1 MGALRA
7 ELGRGGKLRPAV
19 GARPR
24 QGSRALLAELRA
36 QVVLM
41 LAPRTLHRALPR
53 AARGHKTVDAPR
65 LRGGRT
71 LARATRRVNTDHPM
85 SKSSTRP
92 RQVGRVDAG
101 PQQRTQELPGKL

>member
-1 MGALRA
+1 MGALRV

-85 SKSSTRP
+85 SLSPQRAHGKW
-92 RQVGRVDAG
+92 DA
-101 PQQRTQELPGKL
+101 